1 MSCVFYILAIF
12 FQFTGMVSSVE
23 DWVIMVQKLNK
34 AWHRNVTAESIMN
47 QIKLFESS
55 TLEVKNFG
63 LYREHTGMTLAEW
76 AEENGMYDILKNV

>member
-1 MSCVFYILAIF
+1 MEFKTF
-12 FQFTGMVSSVE
+12 FVDTNQATGIVKSLS
-23 DWVIMVQKLNK
+23 DWKKIVQMLKR
-34 AWHRNVTAESIMN
+34 AWGSGVTAESIMN